1 MACPSILTMRLRVFF
16 GLIIIYVIAA
26 FGWLTYSLIN
36 FSNNE
41 YVLKEQI
48 LKAGKQACVLNVIER
63 AKAGEMGKENTGR
76 YFLRQIEIDIDTQQL
91 NEFLTAYNYG
101 SYIAEFLIKP
111 DSTHNLDIKV
121 SETKKE
127 MLKLEL
133 AQKKRLYF
141 FEAILL
147 TILVGA
153 GIYGVY
159 SSVRIIYSLNKQQ
172 NNFLLS
178 VTHELKTPIASMKLM
193 LQTIQRRKLS
203 EEKHAELVNKAIE
216 NSDRLNEL
224 TEKMLT
230 AMQIENKRY
239 TYGFEVFSLS
249 DMVESMVLHYQN
261 QVELKAFVEE
271 GVNING
277 DPFILRI
284 SINNL
289 VENAIKYGDEQP
301 IEIRLHQNGKQA
313 VIIVKDLGNGI
324 PENQRKRIFKK
335 FYRIEDEEVRDTKGT
350 GLGLYIVKQTIEKHG
365 GKVEISN
372 NSPHGSIFT
381 VSLPIKKM
389 SSP

>member
-1 MACPSILTMRLRVFF
+1 
-16 GLIIIYVIAA
+16 
-26 FGWLTYSLIN
+26 
-36 FSNNE
+36 
-41 YVLKEQI
+41 
-48 LKAGKQACVLNVIER
+48 
-63 AKAGEMGKENTGR
+63 MGKENTGR

-111 DSTHNLDIKV
+111 DSTHHLDIKV